1 MKNNSRYRGFTLIE
15 LVITIVILGVVLIP
29 LGFMS
34 TEYVRAIVYSRDL
47 GVAEGLAKV
56 EMAKI
61 NNLSYSDV
69 TLADG
74 YDNTASNYEGYVYD
88 LRRTV
93 NNVDGWSGNLRQV
106 QVRVFPS
113 GESSLHLVNLI
124 TYVANVSFGAGS
136 GGGGVGSGEASSLV
150 VSGGS
155 ISGQDLQN
163 VTLENTSADPITIT
177 GITISFTGASGIK
190 LKTITID
197 SLERWSGTASSG
209 QTKKFDTNFVL
220 SASTTYSNTGFFEFN
235 KNLSSVT
242 SLVFI
247 MDDASETSSYSW

>member
-1 MKNNSRYRGFTLIE
+1 M
-15 LVITIVILGVVLIP
+15 IP

-34 TEYVRAIVYSRDL
+34 IEYVRAIVYSRDL

-61 NNLSYSDV
+61 NNLSYSDA

-74 YDNTASNYEGYVYD
+74 YDNTASNYEGYGYG

-93 NNVDGWSGNLRQV
+93 DDVAGWSGNLRQV

-124 TYVANVSFGAGS
+124 TYVANVSYGVGS
-136 GGGGVGSGEASSLV
+136 GGGAIGSGEASSLV

-163 VTLENTSADPITIT
+163 VTLENTSVDPITIT
-177 GITISFTGASGIK
+177 GITISFTGTPGIK
-190 LKTITID
+190 FTTITMD
-197 SLERWSGTASSG
+197 SLERWSGTVSSG
-209 QTKKFDTNFVL
+209 QTATFDTNFVL
-220 SASTTYSNTGFFEFN
+220 SASTVYANTGLFEFS

-247 MDDASETSSYSW
+247 MDDTSETSSYSW